1 MANKRIN
8 ISIRNL
14 LFSTVIAIMV
24 FCGNGYAAYE
34 LIWSDEFDGSAVDT
48 NTWNFDIGNG
58 HNGWGNMEL
67 QYYRA
72 ENATVSGGYL
82 TIEARE
88 ESYEGCDYTSARIHS
103 KGKQDFLYGRVE
115 TKMKVPTGGA
125 IWPAYWMMA
134 TDEVYG
140 GWPYSGEI
148 DIMETKD
155 DTDFIGGTIHY
166 GDSTHG
172 WNCLGGEYRPG
183 GIDFSDD
190 FHIYAI
196 EWEPDEIRWYVDD
209 ICYFTAPSSMWYGGE
224 DPSNDRAPF
233 DEYFYPI
240 LNVAVGGYYT
250 DCTNPSCVTAT
261 FPQQMI
267 VDYVRVYHINHP
279 DVVIT
284 NPVAEA
290 NLPAGDILIEADV
303 SSPDSTIATVEF
315 YNRTNYLG
323 EDTSEPY
330 SFNWAS
336 VSDGCY
342 TIVVKAT
349 DANGVEGEGSV
360 HIAVGSGCPQLP
372 YYGSPSDIPGQIE
385 AEDFDLGG
393 EGVAY
398 HDIDMGNKGGEYRTA
413 EDINITEDVDI
424 EICSEGG
431 YNIAWLDAFEWLEY
445 TVDVNNSGA
454 YTIETRVAPESK
466 YTVGSFHFEFDGL
479 DRTGGISVSGTGG
492 LQTWGTVTADVN
504 LSAGTQTMRFVR
516 EGEPYEYC
524 KYNLNYFN
532 FIFVSSEVTVPDVIG
547 MDESSAE
554 LAIALSALTVGTT
567 SYSHSETV
575 AVGHVISQN
584 PIGGSSAE
592 AGSSIDLEVSLG
604 IRGDLNN
611 DDAVDFYDVYTMAG
625 EWLTSGTLA
634 DIEPAEGD
642 GIVDFKDFAV
652 LAGNWAESVE

>member
-1 MANKRIN
+1 MRLN
-8 ISIRNL
+8 NL
-14 LFSTVIAIMV
+14 LFFMIFIVAGLCIPAYA
-24 FCGNGYAAYE
+24 GYD
-34 LIWSDEFDGSAVDT
+34 LIWSDEFEGDSL
-48 NTWNFDIGNG
+48 NTSNWNYDIGDGCPNLC
-58 HNGWGNMEL
+58 GWGNMEF

-72 ENATVSGGYL
+72 ENVTVSGGYL

-88 ESYEGCDYTSARIHS
+88 ESYDIRDYTSGKIHS
-103 KGKQDFLYGRVE
+103 KGKQDFLYGKIE

-125 IWPAYWMMA
+125 IWPAFWMMP
-134 TDEVYG
+134 TDNVYG
-140 GWPYSGEI
+140 GWPRSGEI
-148 DIMETKD
+148 DIMETCN
-155 DTDFIGGTIHY
+155 DTDYIGGTIHY
-166 GDSTHG
+166 ETPTG
-172 WNCLGGEYRPG
+172 WRALGGRYEPND
-183 GIDFSDD
+183 INDFSDD

-209 ICYFTAPSSMWYGGE
+209 ICYFAAPSSMWCTTG
-224 DPSNDRAPF
+224 DLSNDRAPF

-250 DCTNPSCVTAT
+250 GCTSSSCVTAT
-261 FPQQMI
+261 LPQQMI

-279 DVVIT
+279 NVVIT
-284 NPVAEA
+284 NPIAEA
-290 NLPAGDILIEADV
+290 NLPSGDILIEADV
-303 SSPDSTIATVEF
+303 SSPDSTTIATVEF

-323 EDTSEPY
+323 EDTNEPY

-342 TIVVKAT
+342 TIVVKAI
-349 DANGVEGEGSV
+349 DANGVAGEDSV

-372 YYGSPSDIPGQIE
+372 YNGSPSDIPGQIE

-398 HDIDMGNKGGEYRTA
+398 HDIDMGNNGGEYRTT
-413 EDINITEDVDI
+413 EDIDI

-431 YNIAWLDAFEWLEY
+431 YNVTLLDAFEWLEY
-445 TVDVNNSGA
+445 TVDINKSGT
-454 YTIETRVAPESK
+454 YTIETRVASK
-466 YTVGSFHFEFDGL
+466 YKLGSFHLEFDGL
-479 DRTGGISVSGTGG
+479 DRTGGISVPKTGG
-492 LQTWGTVTADVN
+492 NLQTWGKVTASVN
-504 LSAGTQTMRFVR
+504 LFAGTQTMRFVR

-575 AVGHVISQN
+575 AVGYVISQN

-634 DIEPAEGD
+634 DIEPAEGN